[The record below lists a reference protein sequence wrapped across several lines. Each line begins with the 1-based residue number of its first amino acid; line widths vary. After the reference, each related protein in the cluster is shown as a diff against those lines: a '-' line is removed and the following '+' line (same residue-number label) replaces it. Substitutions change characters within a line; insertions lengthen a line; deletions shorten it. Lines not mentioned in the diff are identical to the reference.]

1 MSRSPGP
8 AAARPAHTTMP
19 HAERALVVGPGS
31 ALRGTLRMP
40 GDKSISH
47 RAALLG
53 AIAHGTTRVRGFLHA
68 DDCLAT
74 LRCLRDLGVLIEET
88 PEHLVIRGRRLGEP
102 EDVLDV
108 ANSGTTIRLLAGV
121 LAGQPFHSVLTG
133 DASIRRRPM
142 DRITEPLG
150 RMGARISGRAGGRL
164 APLSIEGGDLR
175 GIAHATPVASAQ
187 VKSAVLLAG
196 LFADGETV
204 VREPSVSR
212 DHTERM
218 LAVFGVPVAR
228 DGLTVRLRGPVSPQG
243 AAVRIPGDLSSA
255 AYFLVAAA
263 CVPGSEVSVEDVGL
277 NSTRT
282 GLLDILRLMGA
293 VVDVRDVREEGGEP
307 LGTVTV
313 RAAPLHGTTIEGD
326 LIPRAIDELPVIAV
340 AACLAEGET
349 VIRDAAELRVKE
361 SDRIAALA
369 RELGR
374 LGATIEA
381 RPDGLAI
388 VGGRRLRG
396 GRAASGGDHR
406 IAMALAVAG
415 LCAQAQVVIED
426 PACIDTSFPE
436 FEAILRQVAGR

>member
-1 MSRSPGP
+1 
-8 AAARPAHTTMP
+8 MP
-19 HAERALVVGPGS
+19 HADRALVVGPGS

-74 LRCLRDLGVLIEET
+74 LRCLRDLGVSIEET
-88 PEHLVIRGRRLGEP
+88 PEHLVIRGRGLEEP

-121 LAGQPFHSVLTG
+121 LAGQHFHSVLTG

-142 DRITEPLG
+142 DRITEPLR

-187 VKSAVLLAG
+187 VKSAILLAG

-218 LAVFGVPVAR
+218 LAAFGVPVAR
-228 DGLTVRLRGPVSPQG
+228 DGLTVRLRGPASPEG
-243 AAVRIPGDLSSA
+243 AALRIPGDLSSA
-255 AYFLVAAA
+255 AFFLVAAA
-263 CVPGSEVSVEDVGL
+263 CVPGSEVIVEDVGL

-282 GLLDILRLMGA
+282 GLLDILRQMGA
-293 VVDVRDVREEGGEP
+293 VVEVRDVREEGGEP
-307 LGTVTV
+307 LGTVMV

-374 LGATIEA
+374 LGAMIEA
-381 RPDGLAI
+381 QPDGLAI
-388 VGGRRLRG
+388 AGGRRLRG

-415 LCAQAQVVIED
+415 LCAQAPVVIED
-426 PACIDTSFPE
+426 PDCIRTSFPE
-436 FEAILRQVAGR
+436 FEAILRRVAGR

>member
-1 MSRSPGP
+1 
-8 AAARPAHTTMP
+8 
-19 HAERALVVGPGS
+19 
-31 ALRGTLRMP
+31 MP

-53 AIAHGTTRVRGFLHA
+53 GLASGITRVDGFLRA
-68 DDCLAT
+68 EDSLGT
-74 LRCLRDLGVLIEET
+74 LRCLRHLGVTIEEAADR
-88 PEHLVIRGRRLGEP
+88 LVIHGGDLREP
-102 EDVLDV
+102 EETLDV
-108 ANSGTTIRLLAGV
+108 GNSGTTIRLLAGI

-142 DRITEPLG
+142 NRVAEPLR
-150 RMGARISGRAGGRL
+150 RMGARISGRNGGEC
-164 APLSIEGGDLR
+164 APLSIDGGGLR
-175 GIAHATPVASAQ
+175 GITYTTPVASAQ

-196 LFADGETV
+196 LFAEGETA
-204 VREPSVSR
+204 VREPSQSR

-218 LAVFGVPVAR
+218 LGAFGVPVAR
-228 DGLTVRLRGPVSPQG
+228 DGLTVRLRGRAALRG
-243 AAVRIPGDLSSA
+243 AEVRVPGDLSSA

-263 CVPGSEVSVEDVGL
+263 LVPGSEVTVERVGL
-277 NSTRT
+277 NPTRS
-282 GLLDILRLMGA
+282 GVLDILRAMGA
-293 VVDVRDVREEGGEP
+293 PVAVRDVRDNGGEP
-307 LGTVTV
+307 SGTVTV
-313 RAAPLHGTTIEGD
+313 SAAPLHGTTIGGD
-326 LIPRAIDELPVIAV
+326 LIPRAIDEIPVIAV

-374 LGATIEA
+374 LGATIEP

-388 VGGRRLRG
+388 IGGKRLHG

-415 LCAQAQVVIED
+415 LCADGPVTIGD
-426 PACIDTSFPE
+426 PDCIQTSFPE
-436 FEAILRQVAGR
+436 FETVLRRATRA

>member
-1 MSRSPGP
+1 
-8 AAARPAHTTMP
+8 
-19 HAERALVVGPGS
+19 
-31 ALRGTLRMP
+31 MP

-53 AIAHGTTRVRGFLHA
+53 AIAHGTTRVTGFLYA
-68 DDCLAT
+68 EDCLAT
-74 LRCLRDLGVLIEET
+74 LRCLRALGVPIEET

-121 LAGQPFHSVLTG
+121 LAGQPFHSILTG

-142 DRITEPLG
+142 DRITEPL
-150 RMGARISGRAGGRL
+150 RQMGARISGRAGGRL

-187 VKSAVLLAG
+187 VKSAILLAG

-204 VREPSVSR
+204 VREPSLSR

-228 DGLTVRLRGPVSPQG
+228 DGLTVRLRGPVSLEG
-243 AAVRIPGDLSSA
+243 AALRIPGDLSSA

-263 CVPGSEVSVEDVGL
+263 CVPGSEVIVEDVGL

-293 VVDVRDVREEGGEP
+293 SVDVRDVREEGGEP
-307 LGTVTV
+307 LGTVGV
-313 RAAPLHGTTIEGD
+313 RAAPLHGMTIEGD

-369 RELGR
+369 HELGR
-374 LGATIEA
+374 LGAVIEA
-381 RPDGLAI
+381 RPDGMAI
-388 VGGRRLRG
+388 VGARRLRG
-396 GRAASGGDHR
+396 GRASSGGDHR

-415 LCAQAQVVIED
+415 LCAQAPVVIED

-436 FEAILRQVAGR
+436 FEAILRRVAGR